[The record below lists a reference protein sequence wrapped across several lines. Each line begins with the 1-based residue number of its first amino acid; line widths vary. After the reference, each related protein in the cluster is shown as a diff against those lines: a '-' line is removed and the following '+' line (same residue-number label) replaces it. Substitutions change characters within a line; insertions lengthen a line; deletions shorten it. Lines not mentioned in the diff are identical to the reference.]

1 MNKGIQNI
9 FSEVPETYELINHI
23 LTFGLDVVWRK
34 RAAKAAA
41 MAGGNRWIDMC
52 SGTGEMASNLSNIAT
67 NGTKIYA
74 ADFSLPMLDKARLKP
89 NAKHIKFVLSDIK
102 ELPFPND
109 TFNLITISFA
119 TRNIN
124 LNRDILIQSFKEFYR
139 VLQPGGYFINLETS
153 QPSHLLIRR
162 LFHLYTKLFIKRT
175 GTTISGSR
183 AGYVYLSRT
192 IPLFYNAEELAD
204 IMLQAGFRSV
214 DFQKFFFGVAA
225 IHQGI
230 KD

>member
-1 MNKGIQNI
+1 MNKGIRNI

-41 MAGGNRWIDMC
+41 MAGGNLWIDMC

-67 NGTKIYA
+67 NGTQIYA
-74 ADFSLPMLDKARLKP
+74 ADFSLPMLNKARLKP
-89 NAKHIKFVLSDIK
+89 DAKHIKFVLSDIK
-102 ELPFPND
+102 KLPFPND

-153 QPSHLLIRR
+153 QPPHLLIRR
-162 LFHLYTKLFIKRT
+162 LFHLYTKLFIERT
-175 GTTISGSR
+175 GITISGSR

-204 IMLQAGFRSV
+204 IMFQAGFKGV
-214 DFQKFFFGVAA
+214 YFQKLFFGVAA

>member
-34 RAAKAAA
+34 RAAKAAVK
-41 MAGGNRWIDMC
+41 AGGNLWIDMC

-67 NGTKIYA
+67 NGTQIYA

-89 NAKHIKFVLSDIK
+89 KVKHIKFVLSDIK
-102 ELPFPND
+102 ILPFQND
-109 TFNLITISFA
+109 TFNLVTISFA

-124 LNRDILIQSFKEFYR
+124 LSRDILTKSFKEFYR
-139 VLQPGGYFINLETS
+139 ILQPGGYLINLETS
-153 QPSHLLIRR
+153 QPPLLLIRR
-162 LFHLYTKLFIKRT
+162 LFHLYAKLFIERI
-175 GTTISGSR
+175 GITISGSR
-183 AGYVYLSRT
+183 AGYAYLSRT
-192 IPLFYNAEELAD
+192 IPLFYDAEELAD
-204 IMLQAGFRSV
+204 IMLEAGFRSV
-214 DFQKFFFGVAA
+214 EFQRLFFGVAA

-230 KD
+230 KY

>member
-34 RAAKAAA
+34 RAAKAAVK
-41 MAGGNRWIDMC
+41 AGGNLWIDMC

-67 NGTKIYA
+67 NGTQIYA

-89 NAKHIKFVLSDIK
+89 KVKHIKFVLSDIK
-102 ELPFPND
+102 ILPFQND
-109 TFNLITISFA
+109 TFNLVTISFA

-124 LNRDILIQSFKEFYR
+124 LSRDILTKSFKEFYR
-139 VLQPGGYFINLETS
+139 ILQPGGYFINLETS

-162 LFHLYTKLFIKRT
+162 LFHLYAKLFIERT
-175 GTTISGSR
+175 GITISGSR
-183 AGYVYLSRT
+183 AGYAYLSRT
-192 IPLFYNAEELAD
+192 IPLFYDAEELAD
-204 IMLQAGFRSV
+204 IMLEAGFKGV
-214 DFQKFFFGVAA
+214 EFQRLFFGVAA

-230 KD
+230 KY

>member
-9 FSEVPETYELINHI
+9 FSEVPETYELVNHI

-34 RAAKAAA
+34 RAAKVAS

-67 NGTKIYA
+67 NGTQIYA
-74 ADFSLPMLDKARLKP
+74 ADFSLPMLNKARLKP
-89 NAKHIKFVLSDIK
+89 NAKYIKFVLSDIK
-102 ELPFPND
+102 KLPFPND
-109 TFNLITISFA
+109 TFSLIIISFA

-162 LFHLYTKLFIKRT
+162 LFHLYIKLFIKRA
-175 GTTISGSR
+175 GITISGSR

-204 IMLQAGFRSV
+204 IMLRAGFKSV
-214 DFQKFFFGVAA
+214 DFQKLFFGVAA